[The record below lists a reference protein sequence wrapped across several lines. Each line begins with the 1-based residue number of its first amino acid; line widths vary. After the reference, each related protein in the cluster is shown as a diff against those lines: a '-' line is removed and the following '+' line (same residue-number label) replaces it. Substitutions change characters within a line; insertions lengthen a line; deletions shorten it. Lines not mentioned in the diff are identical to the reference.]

1 MARTDLAVRCRR
13 AELMD
18 DPGIDRV
25 RHLHALRALARVNR
39 ISFSAARVW
48 REVMGLAAAR
58 SGPVRVLDIACG
70 GGDMLVTVA
79 RWARRR
85 GVPIELHGCDVSP
98 VALDA
103 ARASAPDATALR
115 FFELDVLG
123 EELPEGYDLICSSLF
138 LHHLSEDFAVRL
150 LRAMAAAT
158 AASLLVQDLQRTRLG
173 YLFAY
178 AGLLLL
184 TRSDV
189 ARSDGLTSVQSAF
202 TLAEAAKLC
211 AEAGLEGADIR
222 PCWPQRYA
230 IRWSRS

>member
-1 MARTDLAVRCRR
+1 
-13 AELMD
+13 
-18 DPGIDRV
+18 
-25 RHLHALRALARVNR
+25 
-39 ISFSAARVW
+39 
-48 REVMGLAAAR
+48 
-58 SGPVRVLDIACG
+58 
-70 GGDMLVTVA
+70 MLVTVA
-79 RWARRR
+79 QWARRR

-103 ARASAPDATALR
+103 ARASAPDATALH

-138 LHHLSEDFAVRL
+138 LHHLSEDFAVGL
-150 LRAMAAAT
+150 LQAMAAAT
-158 AASLLVQDLQRTRLG
+158 AASLLVQDLRRTRLG

-178 AGLLLL
+178 AGLLVL

-202 TLAEAAKLC
+202 TLAEVAKLC
-211 AEAGLEGADIR
+211 AEAGLDGAEIR

>member
-1 MARTDLAVRCRR
+1 MARTDLAVRRRR

-18 DPGIDRV
+18 DPGIDRA

-39 ISFSAARVW
+39 LSFAAARVW
-48 REVMGLAAAR
+48 REVLGLAAAR

-79 RWARRR
+79 RWARRH

-98 VALDA
+98 VALEA
-103 ARASAPDATALR
+103 ARASVPHATELH

-123 EELPEGYDLICSSLF
+123 AELPEGYDLICSSLF
-138 LHHLSEDFAVRL
+138 LHHLSEELAVRL
-150 LRAMAAAT
+150 LQAMADAT
-158 AASLLVQDLQRTRLG
+158 AAALLVQDLRRTRLG

-178 AGLLLL
+178 AGLLCL
-184 TRSDV
+184 TRSEV

-202 TLAEAAKLC
+202 TLTEVAKLC
-211 AEAGLEGADIR
+211 AEAGLDGAEVR

-230 IRWSRS
+230 IRWVRS

>member
-1 MARTDLAVRCRR
+1 VARIDLVVRRHR

-25 RHLHALRALARVNR
+25 RHLHAQRALARVNR
-39 ISFSAARVW
+39 VSFAAARVW
-48 REVMGLAAAR
+48 REVMRLAVAR

-70 GGDMLVTVA
+70 GGDVLVTVA

-85 GVPIELHGCDVSP
+85 GVLIELHGCDVSP
-98 VALDA
+98 VALGA
-103 ARASAPDATALR
+103 ARASAPNATDLH

-123 EELPEGYDLICSSLF
+123 EELPDGYDLICSSLF
-138 LHHLSEDFAVRL
+138 LHHLSEEFAVRL
-150 LRAMAAAT
+150 LQAMAAAT
-158 AASLLVQDLQRTRLG
+158 ATSLLVQDLRRTHLG

-178 AGLLLL
+178 VGLLLL

-211 AEAGLEGADIR
+211 AEAGLDGAEIR
-222 PCWPQRYA
+222 PCWPQRYS